1 MGETDMAWSERKT
14 GYRKGRYFN
23 QMGLALLVL
32 VFLIALPL
40 AFLPEDLLKF
50 YLSEGGPI
58 EVFTA
63 AGYLIVVAT
72 LVREMPYRELLKR
85 WHLVAIPIA
94 MCLRELDFHAHFT
107 THNITKTTLYISPDV
122 PLWEKLIGATVV
134 IALAVAFYRLL
145 KGGLRSFVHGLRHGE
160 ATAVAIAAAIGCAV
174 LSKAID
180 GAPSNL
186 TFLGIHLAR
195 IDTSTVF
202 EEILEL
208 GIPIFLAIAAFA
220 AFPTQ
225 EGLAKRAAGQVAP
238 NKPRSVT

>member
-1 MGETDMAWSERKT
+1 MGETHMAWDERKI
-14 GYRKGRYFN
+14 GYGNGHYFI

-40 AFLPEDLLKF
+40 AFLPEDIRKF

-58 EVFTA
+58 EVFSA

-72 LVREMPYRELLKR
+72 LVREMSYRELLKR
-85 WHLVAIPIA
+85 WYLVAIAIA

-122 PLWEKLIGATVV
+122 PLLEKLIGATVV
-134 IALAVAFYRLL
+134 IALAIAFYFLL
-145 KGGLRSFVHGLRHGE
+145 KDGLRSFVQGLRHGE

-174 LSKAID
+174 LSKVID

-195 IDTSTVF
+195 NDTSAVF

-208 GIPIFLAIAAFA
+208 GIPIYLAIAAFA

-225 EGLAKRAAGQVAP
+225 DGLTKRAAGQVAP
-238 NKPRSVT
+238 NKPGSVT

>member
-1 MGETDMAWSERKT
+1 MGKTDMAWSERKT
-14 GYRKGRYFN
+14 GYGKGHYFN

-40 AFLPEDLLKF
+40 AFFPEDIRKF

-58 EVFTA
+58 EVFSA

-72 LVREMPYRELLKR
+72 LVREMSYRDLLKR
-85 WHLVAIPIA
+85 WYLVAILIA

-122 PLWEKLIGATVV
+122 PLLEKLIGATVV
-134 IALAVAFYRLL
+134 IALGIAFYLLL
-145 KGGLRSFVHGLRHGE
+145 KNGFRRFVHGLRHGE
-160 ATAVAIAAAIGCAV
+160 ATAVAIAAAVGCAV
-174 LSKAID
+174 LSKVID

-186 TFLGIHLAR
+186 TFLGIHLTR
-195 IDTSTVF
+195 IYTSTVF

-208 GIPIFLAIAAFA
+208 GIPIFLAIAAFS

-225 EGLAKRAAGQVAP
+225 DGLTKRASGQITP
-238 NKPRSVT
+238 NHPRSVT

>member
-1 MGETDMAWSERKT
+1 
-14 GYRKGRYFN
+14 
-23 QMGLALLVL
+23 MGLALLVL

-40 AFLPEDLLKF
+40 AFFPEDIRKF

-58 EVFTA
+58 EVFSA

-72 LVREMPYRELLKR
+72 LVREMSYRDLLKR
-85 WHLVAIPIA
+85 WYLVAILIA

-122 PLWEKLIGATVV
+122 PLLEKLIGATVV
-134 IALAVAFYRLL
+134 IALGIAFYLLL
-145 KGGLRSFVHGLRHGE
+145 KNGFRSFVHGLRHGE
-160 ATAVAIAAAIGCAV
+160 AIAAAVGCAV
-174 LSKAID
+174 LSKVID

-186 TFLGIHLAR
+186 TFLSIHLTR
-195 IDTSTVF
+195 IYTSTVF

-208 GIPIFLAIAAFA
+208 GIPIFLAIAAFS

-225 EGLAKRAAGQVAP
+225 DGLTKGASGQIRA
-238 NKPRSVT
+238 NNPRSVT